1 MGTSEWGPASCS
13 PPRMSPRPR
22 VPRGARACACTHG
35 AWYVPPRSRSC
46 SRAPPAARSPRGMGA
61 APQGLLGPGLSPLRP
76 WLSETIMRGEHPAGV
91 SPSWRLVGAGRVVN
105 ECVRVYI
112 ELRIYT
118 DRCIYTHTQLVLVPR
133 EGQRCC
139 ARAVPPQL
147 PNLCL
152 PRCVHEE
159 RAGFYT

>member
-1 MGTSEWGPASCS
+1 
-13 PPRMSPRPR
+13 
-22 VPRGARACACTHG
+22 
-35 AWYVPPRSRSC
+35 
-46 SRAPPAARSPRGMGA
+46 
-61 APQGLLGPGLSPLRP
+61 
-76 WLSETIMRGEHPAGV
+76 MRGEHPAGV
-91 SPSWRLVGAGRVVN
+91 SPSWRLVGAGRAAN

-112 ELRIYT
+112 ELRMYT

-152 PRCVHEE
+152 PRCVQEQ